1 MRTDDPQAGRL
12 GTSPADPGSAQSRP
26 GALGSTVAAAC
37 NVFGRGLPL
46 SLRMG
51 DSRFPG
57 GLGQQIG
64 AFLAGDRDAGEILA
78 GRASRLALKTAGAV
92 LRDRQ
97 DAGDVAQEVV
107 VEALRSLR
115 ALRDPAAFD
124 AWVHKI
130 TVRVASRALARRARD
145 GQARVSLDAAPP
157 DWDCREEEVDRD
169 YLLSA
174 RAGLVVA
181 LARLPVRQRLA
192 LTLRY
197 VHDLSDDEIAA
208 ALGCRIGT
216 VRALLSRGRDA
227 LRADPSLGF
236 FELAAQEHAA

>member
-1 MRTDDPQAGRL
+1 
-12 GTSPADPGSAQSRP
+12 
-26 GALGSTVAAAC
+26 
-37 NVFGRGLPL
+37 
-46 SLRMG
+46 MG
-51 DSRFPG
+51 DSRLPV
-57 GLGQQIG
+57 GLGEQIG
-64 AFLAGDRDAGEILA
+64 AFLAGDRAAGEILA

-92 LRDRQ
+92 LCDRE

-130 TVRVASRALARRARD
+130 TVRVASRALAKQARD
-145 GQARVSLDAAPP
+145 CRARVSLDAAPP
-157 DWDCREEEVDRD
+157 DWDCRAEEVDRD